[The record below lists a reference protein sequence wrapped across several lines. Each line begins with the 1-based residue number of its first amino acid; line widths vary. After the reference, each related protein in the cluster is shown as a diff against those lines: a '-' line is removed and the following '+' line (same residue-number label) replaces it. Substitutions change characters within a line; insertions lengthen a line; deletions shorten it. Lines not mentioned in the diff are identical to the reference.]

1 MSKTE
6 TCCGSHFP
14 GRALVAAEQIDTY
27 THAKPG
33 TSLHGGGR
41 GQASLLWL
49 QDARSCPLFQLRLE
63 SNLELGHKSLQ
74 PRSSHLP
81 WITPKKS
88 SNCLS
93 SLHRRNDRPP
103 PIYFRP
109 RHQKN
114 HDGIA
119 TCHGQPWKLA
129 ESCAIREVSNSHSS
143 TEASF
148 RFKHCFCSQ
157 PKGHLKLL
165 CQLLCTAAKSKCCLP
180 CSDRN
185 AGRGLQLLSTHRL
198 KEGCFRPC
206 FSSFRKQRHPP
217 FAAFCGPYRRERRFL
232 DLSRSS
238 SQISTLGCSKVDS
251 GFGTATYSIFGFEAV
266 RGRIGT
272 PLRHQHA
279 GTRSF
284 ANTTLYMPTSHENS
298 AQACGC
304 CL

>member
-129 ESCAIREVSNSHSS
+129 ESCAMREVSNSHSS

-198 KEGCFRPC
+198 KERLFPSLLLQLPQTTA
-206 FSSFRKQRHPP
+206 SSICCLLWAVPQRAQVSRLEPQLKP
-217 FAAFCGPYRRERRFL
+217 DFDSRVLESRFGVWHSNVL
-232 DLSRSS
+232 H
-238 SQISTLGCSKVDS
+238 IW
-251 GFGTATYSIFGFEAV
+251 V
-266 RGRIGT
+266 RGCPRPHRHT
-272 PLRHQHA
+272 PSPSTCRDQELCQHNA
-279 GTRSF
+279 
-284 ANTTLYMPTSHENS
+284 LYAYIS
-298 AQACGC
+298 
-304 CL
+304 